1 MDSRQVTLVVNGIED
16 LAQQLD
22 DAPSINRSHINGIAM
37 DIIEREFARHMKYYE
52 SDELENSGINQN
64 VIFYQQQQMQNNA
77 SNDGKPQ
84 DHLKQ
89 ELTELKAKEH
99 NVS

>member
-1 MDSRQVTLVVNGIED
+1 
-16 LAQQLD
+16 
-22 DAPSINRSHINGIAM
+22 
-37 DIIEREFARHMKYYE
+37 
-52 SDELENSGINQN
+52 
-64 VIFYQQQQMQNNA
+64 MQNNA